1 MKTSSLLYWFL
12 LWSTSISG
20 QHIEHILGTSDI
32 SITFFGLDFS
42 KAKIIGIEKFKP
54 PQKSEQYYFEAW
66 NHLLLSEVHKYD
78 VRRAFM
84 KQTVVYAFDPVQQR
98 NKKIRR
104 DDFISRRAPKNFSK
118 QDLQKLIDAY
128 DTQKVEGKYGLSLVV
143 HSFNRYQE
151 KGYLYIVFFD
161 IQTKEILFYEKMVGE
176 AGGFGFRNYWART
189 FYNVLAD
196 IRDYK
201 LRQWRN
207 QLGLSAP

>member
-1 MKTSSLLYWFL
+1 MKRCLLYL
-12 LWSTSISG
+12 LLLCCTSVSG
-20 QHIEHILGTSDI
+20 QHIEQILGTPDI

-42 KAKIIGIEKFKP
+42 KAKIIGMDKFKP
-54 PQKSEQYYFEAW
+54 PQKDEQYYFEAW
-66 NHLLLSEVHKYD
+66 NHLLLSEVQKYD

-84 KQTVVYAFDPVQQR
+84 KHTIIYAFDPVLER
-98 NKKIRR
+98 NKEISRE
-104 DDFISRRAPKNFSK
+104 DFIGRRIPKNFSK
-118 QDLQKLIDAY
+118 QDLEELINAY
-128 DTQKVEGKYGLSLVV
+128 DTKKVEGKYGLSLIV

-161 IQTKEILFYEKMVGE
+161 IKTKEVIFYEKMTGE

-201 LRQWRN
+201 LRHWRN
-207 QLGLSAP
+207 QFGIAAP